1 MLLRFDAKLIIFLKK
16 EVIMAQVSMT
26 VRMDAALKES
36 FDSLCS
42 DFGMS
47 ANTAM
52 NIFAKAVVLHRE
64 IPFKIQAPKAKPSDG
79 WEAFDEIRK
88 MAEAGELPDLSMNEI
103 NEEIRRYRAGK

>member
-1 MLLRFDAKLIIFLKK
+1 
-16 EVIMAQVSMT
+16 MAQVSMT

-88 MAEAGELPDLSMNEI
+88 MAEAGELPDLSAKEI